1 MPFKALIRIIRMK
14 YKRIYRR
21 VGSLE
26 KYCNNSWS
34 RIVEL
39 LGSDVE
45 KGIKEEKVQ
54 LLKRKY
60 GNNKIDLSSKKKMYE
75 HIFNVVKK
83 KCTLLFIIIVTI
95 LFMLKSYILGSICTA
110 ILVVNAVLNV
120 IHYVKRDSEINIL
133 QKVISTDTVVI
144 RDGIQKSVNSEELVV
159 GDVVLLYKDCIV
171 PADIRII
178 NSENLKVNE
187 RNITG
192 EKALKNKTC
201 DTIIGTISD
210 LKQMK
215 NLLFKGSV
223 ISSGEALGIVIATG
237 GNTQI
242 GKILAMLMY
251 SSSRK
256 HSYGNM
262 VCSSLEKY
270 LGLYLGFVVV
280 FGGCFLYDGQV
291 MQKEHVALGLFALG
305 CCPFFIVNM
314 LGNIG
319 VTKKFLKD
327 KIKII
332 NFSVFNLI
340 EDINIL
346 FLDKVGSISKR
357 EMFVKNLYLN
367 EELISTDDPY
377 VKEVT
382 FDRIMEIALICNN
395 GVYDAA
401 NDTGIGEM
409 DEIAF
414 LRYAA
419 RKKIYKTAIDNKNK
433 KFIDLPR
440 ENDKRFST
448 IVCRLNRGFR
458 ANSRGNVDAVLEQC
472 THIMI
477 NGIERELTD
486 EYRNKIKDID
496 MNLSFQGLIT
506 EGFAYRNFNY
516 EPSKDENIESNMVFV
531 GIAGLENPLEDD
543 LKYSLN
549 KIKDQ
554 GIVPIIFTEEGK
566 LSAITNLKK
575 AGVIKNSNQV
585 VAGIELDSLNQHEL
599 KELLCMVRVFCRVT
613 PEIKSKIVSLFVK
626 DGHSVAT
633 TGDKLGDMPALNLSD
648 VGISK
653 GKASSIV
660 QKVSDVFIE
669 ENYLDGFFKIRN
681 FSRVFNKNI
690 DKTLKTYFMV
700 ILSELIVLLINTIIG
715 QSDTLDMWNI
725 LVMNCFMFIPLSQ
738 VLLLEDGRE
747 MGKRD
752 LIFRS
757 AILSALSCI
766 SMYKIEGKEAGIIPF
781 MIISIGTIFYTL
793 FSSRI
798 SLRKFSN
805 ELLMCLISLLI
816 IFVSAA
822 VIIAMNNIVPM
833 DIVIVEIIISSVFLL
848 VFEIL
853 YGKWQDS
860 LMR

>member
-1 MPFKALIRIIRMK
+1 M
-14 YKRIYRR
+14 
-21 VGSLE
+21 E

-45 KGIKEEKVQ
+45 KGLKEEKIQ
-54 LLKRKY
+54 LLKKKY
-60 GNNKIDLSSKKKMYE
+60 GSNKIDLSSKKKMYE
-75 HIFNVVKK
+75 HIFNVLQKR
-83 KCTLLFIIIVTI
+83 CTLLFIIIAAI
-95 LFMLKSYILGSICTA
+95 LFILKSYILGSICA
-110 ILVVNAVLNV
+110 VILAVNIVLCIV
-120 IHYVKRDSEINIL
+120 HYVQRDNDINKL
-133 QKVISTDTVVI
+133 QKVISTDAIVI

-159 GDVVLLYKDCIV
+159 GDIVVLYKECIV

-192 EKALKNKTC
+192 EKTLKNKKSA
-201 DTIIGTISD
+201 TIIGTISD
-210 LKQMK
+210 LKQME

-223 ISSGEALGIVIATG
+223 ICSGEALGIVIATG

-242 GKILAMLMY
+242 GKILAMLLY
-251 SSSRK
+251 SSIRK

-262 VCSSLEKY
+262 ICNSLVKY
-270 LGLYLGFVVV
+270 LGIYLSIVAIMSIY
-280 FGGCFLYDGQV
+280 FLYGGQV
-291 MQKEHVALGLFALG
+291 MQKEHISLGLFILG

-314 LGNIG
+314 LGGLG
-319 VTKKFLKD
+319 VTKKFLED

-340 EDINIL
+340 KDINIL
-346 FLDKVGSISKR
+346 FLDKVGSISKK

-382 FDRIMEIALICNN
+382 FDRIIEIALICNN
-395 GVYDAA
+395 GVYDTDS
-401 NDTGIGEM
+401 DTGIGEM
-409 DEIAF
+409 DEVAF

-419 RKKIYKTAIDNKNK
+419 RKKIYKKSIDSKNK
-433 KFIDLPR
+433 KIIDLPM
-440 ENDKRFST
+440 ENDKRFYT
-448 IVCRLNRGFR
+448 VVCRLNRGCR
-458 ANSRGNVDAVLEQC
+458 ANSRGNVDSLLDQC

-477 NGIERELTD
+477 NGVERELTD
-486 EYRNKIKDID
+486 EYRNKLKDID

-516 EPSKDENIESNMVFV
+516 EPSEDENIESNMVFV
-531 GIAGLENPLEDD
+531 GIAGLENPLEDN

-566 LSAITNLKK
+566 PSAITTLKK

-599 KELLCMVRVFCRVT
+599 KELLCRVRVFCRAT

-633 TGDKLGDMPALNLSD
+633 TGDKIGDMPALNLSD

-653 GKASSIV
+653 EKASSIV

-700 ILSELIVLLINTIIG
+700 ILSELLVLLINTIIG
-715 QSDTLDMWNI
+715 QSDTIDMWNI

-738 VLLLEDGRE
+738 VLLLKDGRE

-757 AILSALSCI
+757 VILAVLSSI
-766 SMYKIEGKEAGIIPF
+766 SMYKIEGKEAGIIPL

-793 FSSRI
+793 ISSRI
-798 SLRKFSN
+798 SIKKFSN
-805 ELLMCLISLLI
+805 ELLMSLISLLI
-816 IFVSAA
+816 VFASVL
-822 VIIAMNNIVPM
+822 IIIVLNSIVPR

>member
-1 MPFKALIRIIRMK
+1 M
-14 YKRIYRR
+14 
-21 VGSLE
+21 E
-26 KYCNNSWS
+26 KYCSNSWS

-39 LGSDVE
+39 LGSDAE
-45 KGIKEEKVQ
+45 KGIKEEKSQ
-54 LLKRKY
+54 ILKRRY
-60 GNNKIDLSSKKKMYE
+60 GSNKIDLANKKKIYE
-75 HIFNVVKK
+75 YNFDAIKNKFTV
-83 KCTLLFIIIVTI
+83 LFLMILVI
-95 LFMLKSYILGSICTA
+95 LFMLKSYIFGIICTA
-110 ILVVNAVLNV
+110 ILIMNIVLN
-120 IHYVKRDSEINIL
+120 ILYHVKRDSEINKL

-144 RDGIQKSVNSEELVV
+144 RDGIQKSISSEELVV
-159 GDVVLLYKDCIV
+159 GDIVLLYKECIV

-178 NSENLKVNE
+178 NSENLKIDE
-187 RNITG
+187 KNITG
-192 EKALKNKTC
+192 EKALKNKSS
-201 DTIIGTISD
+201 DTIIGTVSS
-210 LKQMK
+210 LKDMK

-223 ISSGEALGIVIATG
+223 ITSGEALGIVIATG

-242 GKILAMLMY
+242 GKILTMLMY
-251 SSSRK
+251 SSNRK
-256 HSYGNM
+256 HSYGKK
-262 VCSSLEKY
+262 VYSSFEKY
-270 LGLYLGFVVV
+270 
-280 FGGCFLYDGQV
+280 FGVYIGIVAILSIYFMYSGQAFD
-291 MQKEHVALGLFALG
+291 KEHIALELFILG
-305 CCPFFIVNM
+305 CCPFFIVNI
-314 LGNIG
+314 LGNKG
-319 VTKKFLKD
+319 VIRKFLQD

-340 EDINIL
+340 ENINIL
-346 FLDKVGSISKR
+346 FLDKVGSISKK
-357 EMFVKNLYLN
+357 EMLVKKIYLN
-367 EELISTDDPY
+367 EELISTNDPY

-395 GVYDAA
+395 GAYDA
-401 NDTGIGEM
+401 TSYTEIGEM

-414 LRYAA
+414 LKYAA
-419 RKKIYKTAIDNKNK
+419 RKKIYKSSIDNRNK
-433 KFIDLPR
+433 KIIDLPA

-448 IVCRLNRGFR
+448 IVCRLNRGCR
-458 ANSRGNVDAVLEQC
+458 ANSRGHVDAILEQC

-506 EGFAYRNFNY
+506 QGFAYRNFNY

-531 GIAGLENPLEDD
+531 GIMGLENPLEDD
-543 LKYSLN
+543 LKDSLN

-554 GIVPIIFTEEGK
+554 GIIPIIFTEEGK
-566 LSAITNLKK
+566 LSAITSLKK

-599 KELLCMVRVFCRVT
+599 KELLCRVRVFCRVT

-626 DGHSVAT
+626 DGHNVAT
-633 TGDKLGDMPALNLSD
+633 TGEKLGDMPALNLSN

-681 FSRVFNKNI
+681 FSKVFSKNI

-700 ILSELIVLLINTIIG
+700 ILSELLVLLINSFMG
-715 QSDTLDMWNI
+715 QNDTLDMWDV

-738 VLLLEDGRE
+738 VLLLQNGRE
-747 MGKRD
+747 MRKRD
-752 LIFRS
+752 LIIRS
-757 AILSALSCI
+757 LILSALSCI
-766 SMYKIEGKEAGIIPF
+766 SMYKIEGKTAGIIPLV
-781 MIISIGTIFYTL
+781 IISIGTIFYTL
-793 FSSRI
+793 ISSRI
-798 SLRKFSN
+798 SIRRFSN
-805 ELLMCLISLLI
+805 ELLMCLLSLLI
-816 IFVSAA
+816 VFVAVA
-822 VIIAMNNIVPM
+822 VIIAMNNVVLR

-853 YGKWQDS
+853 FGKWQES